1 MLKSIKPKKLDLLN
15 KGLWMRLNYKNINS
29 GKESYLKTE
38 LEDKEIIWE
47 FGSDM
52 LNLRRDC

>member
-1 MLKSIKPKKLDLLN
+1 MLKSIKLKRLDLHN
-15 KGLWMRLNYKNINS
+15 KELWMRLNYKNINL

-52 LNLRRDC
+52 LNLKKDY